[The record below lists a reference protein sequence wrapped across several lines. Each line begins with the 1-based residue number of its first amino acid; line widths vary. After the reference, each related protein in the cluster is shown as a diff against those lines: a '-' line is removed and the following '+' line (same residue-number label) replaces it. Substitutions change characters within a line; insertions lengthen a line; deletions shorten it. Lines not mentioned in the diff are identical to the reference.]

1 MIMAAIT
8 ALNEPNGSNK
18 TSISKYIQS
27 NYGELP
33 PSHSALLKAHLMHM
47 RQNGELVF
55 IKNNY
60 FVAGPDAPP
69 KRGRGRPPKSEA
81 RGPPGFRP
89 APPPRPAPPR
99 PQGASSGRG
108 RGRGRPRKVP
118 LPDHAAA
125 SASTSSSAAAMMGA
139 APPPQPGKRGR
150 GRPRKVRPEEANDGF

>member
-1 MIMAAIT
+1 MAMAGEEVGKPPPHHLPTYPEMIMAAIT

-89 APPPRPAPPR
+89 APPR
-99 PQGASSGRG
+99 
-108 RGRGRPRKVP
+108 RPR
-118 LPDHAAA
+118 
-125 SASTSSSAAAMMGA
+125 
-139 APPPQPGKRGR
+139 RR
-150 GRPRKVRPEEANDGF
+150 RRRP